1 MTEKSFQRLLSK
13 PPAFSRYL
21 GQDGVVLG
29 SLGIL
34 ELNILGFPFPGW
46 GTAETCSRSAQ
57 VVLPALHQLNGI
69 KWNFEAE
76 MCKLNSLHRRFLLER
91 MQITYAMAARNEG
104 CHVLVN
110 DKQDTEAYINDEET
124 LLLLKFFPGTE
135 KSMGKAEKE
144 IEERREELCK
154 LLPVARLP
162 RYGFLASYPGKA
174 GTGIWFS
181 FLVRLPGC
189 TLLRLMRLV
198 EKQLARENA
207 SLQPV
212 FPRGNGEYAGLY
224 WLHAPA
230 LSAGTAGIEAK
241 RQVYHMLKA
250 MSRQEI
256 EVRQSLISKREC
268 NRFIRKI
275 LVNDLNKVEKGGAT
289 SFNNALRIISEL
301 QLGLEL
307 GLLTTTLPRTE
318 ARNCFTTAYMDL
330 APTALEIQHGLTNVR
345 KRRIARGVYL
355 HSMLSEK
362 MGLKTNF
369 TNMTL

>member
-13 PPAFSRYL
+13 PPAFSKHF
-21 GQDGVVLG
+21 GQNGVVLG

-34 ELNILGFPFPGW
+34 ELNIFGFPFPGW
-46 GTAETCSRSAQ
+46 GTVETCSKSAQ

-69 KWNFEAE
+69 KWDFEAE
-76 MCKLNSLHRRFLLER
+76 MCELNSLHRRALLER

-110 DKQDTEAYINDEET
+110 DRQDTEAYVNDEET
-124 LLLLKFFPGTE
+124 LLLLKFFSGTE

-144 IEERREELCK
+144 MEERREELCK

-162 RYGFLASYPGKA
+162 RYGFLASYPGKS

-181 FLVRLPGC
+181 FLLRLPGC
-189 TLLRLMRLV
+189 THLQLIGTI
-198 EKQLARENA
+198 EKNLAGNSS

-230 LSAGTAGIEAK
+230 LPGGSAGIEAT

-250 MSRQEI
+250 ISRQEI
-256 EVRQSLISKREC
+256 EARRNLVTKRTP
-268 NRFIRKI
+268 NHTIRER
-275 LVNDLNKVEKGGAT
+275 LVTDLHKVEKGGAT
-289 SFNNALRIISEL
+289 NFNNALRIVSEL

-307 GLLTTTLPRTE
+307 GLLTSTLSRTE
-318 ARNCFTTAYMDL
+318 ICNCFTKAYMDL
-330 APTALEIQHGLTNVR
+330 APTAMEIQHGLTDVR
-345 KRRIARGVYL
+345 KRRSARGAYL
-355 HSMLSEK
+355 RDLLSGK
-362 MGLKTNF
+362 MGLKTLR
-369 TNMTL
+369 T